1 MEVKGTMEDFIKQSL
16 DNVEQCAKQIVA
28 TIRGIFGYCD
38 GMETAASRYESPPNS
53 IPIAQFNHS
62 NGFGNQK
69 SLLEVIKEMIIELK
83 IKGSVRERAN
93 GLIELRT
100 QAFGSIYGRT
110 KEEIETKLTAAL
122 KEAKKQEREKKDKG
136 QFSVPTNFDK
146 FAAYWFENFHKRK
159 VKENTF
165 QHNHYTYIRHL
176 QKPLAEYHI
185 SKIPPTLL
193 QATFDSYADKGKLR
207 EDMRSILNQ
216 IFSSA
221 MQHGLLK
228 VNPLAMCFVEAHIRE
243 HGKAITTEEEKHLL
257 TTYKNTHYQ
266 SCFAM
271 ILYTGLRPNEYPTI
285 EIEENFIR
293 AVNSKRKG
301 KNKKVVYK
309 RIPITP
315 MLRPYIQNFTKM
327 LSPQIMDDKLKEV
340 LPNHKL
346 YDMRTTFQTR
356 CTECGISDVAI
367 GLFMGNSIGGSLK
380 QAYTDISD
388 EYLLKEGGKFNY

>member
-1 MEVKGTMEDFIKQSL
+1 MEKQTVMHFLMQAAHGTKQTQNAL
-16 DNVEQCAKQIVA
+16 LALM
-28 TIRGIFGYCD
+28 GYFND
-38 GMETAASRYESPPNS
+38 SDLNNAVDD
-53 IPIAQFNHS
+53 IPEHSQFN
-62 NGFGNQK
+62 NFGNGYGNQNK
-69 SLLEVIKEMIIELK
+69 STIIQEIKAMIVELK

-100 QAFGSIYGRT
+100 QALGSIYGRT
-110 KEEIETKLTAAL
+110 QDEIEQKLTKKL
-122 KEAKKQEREKKDKG
+122 KEAKKKAKQKKSE

-146 FAAYWFENFHKRK
+146 FATYWFENFHKRK
-159 VKENTF
+159 VKDNTYK
-165 QHNHYTYIRHL
+165 HNHDTYIRHL
-176 QKPLAEYHI
+176 QKTLAEYQI
-185 SKIPPTLL
+185 SKIPPALL
-193 QATFDSYADKGKLR
+193 QSMFDSYSDKGKLR
-207 EDMRSILNQ
+207 EDIRSILNQ

-221 MQHGLLK
+221 MQHGILK

-243 HGKAITTEEEKHLL
+243 HGKAISKEDEKRLL
-257 TTYKNTHYQ
+257 STYENTHYQ

-271 ILYTGLRPNEYPTI
+271 VLYTGLRPNEYPTV
-285 EIEENFIR
+285 EIEENFIQ
-293 AVNSKRKG
+293 AINSKRKG
-301 KNKKVVYK
+301 KNKKVAYK

-315 MLRPYIQNFTKM
+315 MLRPYITTFTKM

-367 GLFMGNSIGGSLK
+367 GLFMGNSIGDALK

-388 EYLLKEGGKFNY
+388 EYLLKEGEKFSY